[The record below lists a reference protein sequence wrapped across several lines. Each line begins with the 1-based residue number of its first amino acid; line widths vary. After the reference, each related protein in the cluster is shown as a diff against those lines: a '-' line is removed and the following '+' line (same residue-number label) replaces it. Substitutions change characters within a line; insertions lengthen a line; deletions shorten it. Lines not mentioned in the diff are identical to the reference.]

1 MYLIPIYQIYFN
13 KTIHALKAVVVF
25 SFINNPALVFSFI
38 DVSFI
43 VLKFIKHLNTKK
55 KKNRRSGSGKDVLC
69 ANGLEVVTRNLY
81 WLIH

>member
-1 MYLIPIYQIYFN
+1 MCLLTYDMYLIPIYQIYFN

-43 VLKFIKHLNTKK
+43 ILKFIRNINKK
-55 KKNRRSGSGKDVLC
+55 KRPSWVMEK
-69 ANGLEVVTRNLY
+69 RNSTTTAFNA
-81 WLIH
+81 